1 MYKELYEEHVVGEAR
16 IAVCRLCQAQS
27 RQHKSGIANFKM
39 HLSTSHPLFLLEKDQ
54 SSSSYSVRGG
64 QYNGEEARGG
74 PSTTDTIS
82 VLQFA
87 LHGAPST
94 SKLSDWLAEYCA
106 EGCLPLSVVDS
117 PAMQKLLL
125 RLMEG
130 MPRVPKLP
138 SRYSAQLSLGKL
150 LEARAAAVKE
160 RVARAIEC
168 VGRFPGMIAMTAD
181 TWTSRSQQGY
191 LGVTIAYIDR
201 DWRLQSDVVAC
212 KLLESPHTAPAIVNG
227 IEDTV
232 PEPAVMAD
240 VMTLVTDNGANM
252 IAAARSLVGERAL
265 GCAAHTIQL
274 VLKDAARQQPM
285 KDILG
290 CVTTALAR
298 FRNSTS
304 RRQALA
310 DACNR
315 AGIKALVPLYPI
327 ATRWDSNY
335 LALRRFLEMYPALE
349 RMAWDDWGFASN
361 TEHSAFWVPV
371 KRVHL
376 LLEPLCDVLGT
387 FAGWTRALQSA
398 GSVTLSR
405 IPAAVQDM
413 IAATAART
421 GDSEKIAEI
430 KGQLH
435 AAVHKRLVKLAE
447 SPLVQIARF
456 LDPTQQRSMDAASV
470 NDTVLM
476 LIDIVNDRFRA
487 VHSPN
492 TTTTPWSHK
501 LSACNGWPA
510 DQLGTA
516 LDAYVNLDK
525 SNATDAL
532 DWWRAHAGMLSPMD
546 AVARWFLCLPATS
559 AESER
564 TFSLAGL
571 VATSRRSRL
580 SGPLVNDLV
589 LLHRHLARDRQP
601 PSATRRTLGQA
612 SALGVAAAASQSIMP
627 LTAIVEPMDDRALD
641 ALLDDGLVEVD
652 ERGILHVAD
661 GTTDAEE
668 AVTKSE
674 SEANPVAGGVDSA
687 WDD

>member
-1 MYKELYEEHVVGEAR
+1 
-16 IAVCRLCQAQS
+16 
-27 RQHKSGIANFKM
+27 
-39 HLSTSHPLFLLEKDQ
+39 
-54 SSSSYSVRGG
+54 
-64 QYNGEEARGG
+64 
-74 PSTTDTIS
+74 
-82 VLQFA
+82 
-87 LHGAPST
+87 
-94 SKLSDWLAEYCA
+94 
-106 EGCLPLSVVDS
+106 
-117 PAMQKLLL
+117 
-125 RLMEG
+125 
-130 MPRVPKLP
+130 
-138 SRYSAQLSLGKL
+138 
-150 LEARAAAVKE
+150 
-160 RVARAIEC
+160 
-168 VGRFPGMIAMTAD
+168 
-181 TWTSRSQQGY
+181 
-191 LGVTIAYIDR
+191 
-201 DWRLQSDVVAC
+201 
-212 KLLESPHTAPAIVNG
+212 
-227 IEDTV
+227 
-232 PEPAVMAD
+232 
-240 VMTLVTDNGANM
+240 
-252 IAAARSLVGERAL
+252 
-265 GCAAHTIQL
+265 
-274 VLKDAARQQPM
+274 
-285 KDILG
+285 
-290 CVTTALAR
+290 
-298 FRNSTS
+298 
-304 RRQALA
+304 
-310 DACNR
+310 
-315 AGIKALVPLYPI
+315 
-327 ATRWDSNY
+327 
-335 LALRRFLEMYPALE
+335 
-349 RMAWDDWGFASN
+349 
-361 TEHSAFWVPV
+361 
-371 KRVHL
+371 
-376 LLEPLCDVLGT
+376 
-387 FAGWTRALQSA
+387 
-398 GSVTLSR
+398 
-405 IPAAVQDM
+405 
-413 IAATAART
+413 
-421 GDSEKIAEI
+421 
-430 KGQLH
+430 
-435 AAVHKRLVKLAE
+435 
-447 SPLVQIARF
+447 
-456 LDPTQQRSMDAASV
+456 MDAASV